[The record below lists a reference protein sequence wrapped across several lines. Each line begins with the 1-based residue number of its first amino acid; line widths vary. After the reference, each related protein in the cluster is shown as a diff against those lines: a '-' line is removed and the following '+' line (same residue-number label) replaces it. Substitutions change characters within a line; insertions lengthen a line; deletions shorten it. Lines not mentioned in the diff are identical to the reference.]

1 MHRVPIKRVPLNHGT
16 MVQRAD
22 IPLPKSAVLGKYPI
36 VDIFRLAGVS
46 GTQKVSK
53 LVKTVQSGLGE

>member
-1 MHRVPIKRVPLNHGT
+1 MRRGLTVRIKMSSETAWTGR
-16 MVQRAD
+16 M
-22 IPLPKSAVLGKYPI
+22 I